1 MDYLFV
7 DRMRRLIATV
17 PTDSVDGLCIS
28 SDDEIVTINGSRNLT
43 LELTYSADTVLLA
56 AKTGAIGNLVMY
68 KDEDKNPVV
77 MEIVKSVRDPLNY
90 TYTLSADT
98 AGADLIDETVDTYD
112 ADDEYTIDYYVDKFT
127 WDSGWEIRLN
137 QVTEKALKLKYDNED
152 ETALARALNVASDFG
167 AELDFAFTIDTDHT
181 VHKYIDIYAARG
193 SQTNAELVRDIN
205 VNNVTSTTDIYD
217 MFTSVKAKSD
227 VNDKDGNPITLKGM
241 TWQSDDGRYV
251 LGSDGILRDTVAVH
265 KWSRILSEDNPDP
278 STHHL
283 QRVKKYTTGLDT
295 ASDDNPKYKQYPDKV
310 EAKNKDIAS
319 QKKKITA
326 TDAYIKSQNGY
337 IAKKQKYIAECNA
350 RIAAYEKKQKYTY
363 PAKKAAYL
371 VKVKSLQAELAKGG
385 TASHVKS
392 LANQIATQQRLAAN
406 QDKYAAKQS
415 KYIAK
420 QQAYIKAAN
429 AAIKGYKK
437 KIADYN
443 AKIKGYNATIDKD
456 NSDITDL
463 NAGKVAL
470 YNDVQSKTLDLALAD
485 LKAHNEPAVNY
496 ETDIALLPDTVRLG
510 DTVHIVDD
518 EEGTYLSSRVLQIE
532 TSRAAGTRVATMG
545 NYLIEQRQAENADAA
560 LAQKI
565 DYATQGLQKD
575 SAQGKKFQAEIDERL
590 ANADTEAA
598 QLEQKLTDN
607 KAYYDKEVSDLNA
620 AVATAQQ
627 AAIDT
632 AKTDLETT
640 MGTYKGEVDK
650 QFKEYNDGYD
660 LKLTEADGRISTLTD
675 SIDGFQA
682 KVEDT
687 VTGISSKFDVLS
699 DSVNA
704 TISKDNLQALFAVQ
718 IQDGTASIVDR
729 LTDAEGN
736 IEATTKLA
744 NGIQQSV
751 ESLTTNTSTQIN
763 QLSDLIDLRAT
774 SADVKARLMWRPRGL
789 TPQSRVW
796 TERQSILVPRLMT
809 LPAGRQRLTIR

>member
-28 SDDEIVTINGSRNLT
+28 SDDEIVTINGSRTLT

-152 ETALARALNVASDFG
+152 ETALARVLNVASDFG

-227 VNDKDGNPITLKGM
+227 VNDADGNPITLKGM

-251 LGSDGILRDTVAVH
+251 LGSDGILRDTVAVQ

-337 IAKKQKYIAECNA
+337 IAKKQNYIAECNA
-350 RIAAYEKKQKYTY
+350 RIAAYEKKQKSTY

-371 VKVKSLQAELAKGG
+371 AKVKSLQAELAKGG
-385 TASHVKS
+385 TVSHIKS
-392 LANQIATQQRLAAN
+392 LESQIATQQRLAAN

-456 NSDITDL
+456 KKAIADL

-532 TSRAAGTRVATMG
+532 TSRVTGTRVATMG
-545 NYLIEQRQAENADAA
+545 NYLIEQRQAENSNAAIQAVFAGMSLSTYPWTRYADDDQGTGISTLPTGKSYMATIWGKTAVASDDPADYADHWALIKGEDGAAGTPGPAGADGRTPYEHIAWAQSVDGKTGFSTTSADRATYLGTCSDFTEADPTDPTAYTWAYFQGPQGKDGADAIV
-560 LAQKI
+560 LNVSSVNGNMFKNTGI
-565 DYATQGLQKD
+565 STNLVVSVTVG
-575 SAQGKKFQAEIDERL
+575 
-590 ANADTEAA
+590 ADVLTNAA
-598 QLEQKLTDN
+598 QLHAKLGDAVYLQWSEK
-607 KAYYDKEVSDLNA
+607 KAGELDFTPLALDDSRLQDEGFLF
-620 AVATAQQ
+620 AVAT
-627 AAIDT
+627 
-632 AKTDLETT
+632 TDVD
-640 MGTYKGEVDK
+640 YKST
-650 QFKEYNDGYD
+650 FKC
-660 LKLTEADGRISTLTD
+660 
-675 SIDGFQA
+675 
-682 KVEDT
+682 
-687 VTGISSKFDVLS
+687 
-699 DSVNA
+699 
-704 TISKDNLQALFAVQ
+704 NLY
-718 IQDGTASIVDR
+718 
-729 LTDAEGN
+729 E
-736 IEATTKLA
+736 
-744 NGIQQSV
+744 
-751 ESLTTNTSTQIN
+751 
-763 QLSDLIDLRAT
+763 
-774 SADVKARLMWRPRGL
+774 
-789 TPQSRVW
+789 
-796 TERQSILVPRLMT
+796 
-809 LPAGRQRLTIR
+809 